1 MTYTTTL
8 YDTDFARWAEQTA
21 QMLKDGRISDIDLEN
36 LIEEVEDLSRR
47 ERDAMYSNL
56 KIVLLHLLKWEFQP
70 QNQTNSWRASIRE
83 HRQRIKQQIKKSPSL
98 KSYPQEILDECYTEA
113 RELAADETGLPLEIF
128 PAECPYA
135 KDFSSRLRFSDIL
148 SSDFLPS

>member
-8 YDTDFARWAEQTA
+8 YDTDFALWAEQTA
-21 QMLKDGRISDIDLEN
+21 QMLKDGRLSEIDLEN

-47 ERDAMYSNL
+47 ERDALYSNL

-70 QNQTNSWRASIRE
+70 HKQTNSWRASIVE
-83 HRQRIKQQIKKSPSL
+83 HRQRIKRQIKKSPSL
-98 KSYPQEILDECYTEA
+98 KSYPEEILSDCYTDA
-113 RELAADETGLPLEIF
+113 RELASVETRLPLDTF

-135 KDFSSRLRFSDIL
+135 IAIIL
-148 SSDFLPS
+148 SPEFLPSAS

>member
-8 YDTDFARWAEQTA
+8 YETDFALWAEQTA
-21 QMLKDGRISDIDLEN
+21 QMLKEGRLSEIDLEN

-47 ERDAMYSNL
+47 ERDALYSNL

-70 QNQTNSWRASIRE
+70 HKQTNGWKASIRE
-83 HRQRIKQQIKKSPSL
+83 HRQRIKQQVNKSPSL
-98 KSYPQEILDECYTEA
+98 KTYPEEILSECYADA
-113 RELAADETGLPLEIF
+113 RELASDETGLPLTTF

-135 KDFSSRLRFSDIL
+135 IADVLAST
-148 SSDFLPS
+148 FLPD